1 MYRFLS
7 SQKSLPGTPRAP
19 ARMHI
24 SLHGGKGFA
33 NLTRRRRPSSA
44 SVLLVAGFGA
54 FLAFLDSTIVNIAF
68 PDIQRSFPS
77 YDIGSLSW
85 ILNGYNI
92 VFAAFMVAAGRLAD
106 LLGRRRTFLS
116 GVLVFTIASGLCA
129 VAGSV
134 EQLVAFRVLQGIGA
148 AILVPASLALVVE
161 GFDAAR
167 RAHAIGLWG
176 AAAAIAAG
184 LGPPIG
190 GLLVEWAGWRW
201 VLLVNV
207 PLGIVAAIATKRM
220 LVESRASGRRRMP
233 DLRGALLLAVTL
245 GLVTLGLVKGPDWGW
260 LSVATV
266 GSFLASVLTSVG
278 FVHSSR
284 SHPAPLVEPA
294 LLRSRSFVAGNLL
307 TLVAAAGFY
316 CYGLT
321 HVLYLNYVWHY
332 SLLKA
337 GFAIAP
343 AAVVA
348 AVVAAALGRVAGRH
362 GHRVIVLVGAL
373 VWAGSLVWY
382 LQRVGSEP
390 DFLRVWLPGQLLQGI
405 GVGATLPVLSSAAL
419 AEVAKGGSYAT
430 SSAVVSTTRQL
441 GAVLGVAVMVI
452 LIGKPEHGTA
462 EEALRR
468 GWAMAAICFI
478 AVAVAAAV
486 LGRTNRNPVQMP
498 APEPAIAPRLE
509 PPIPQ
514 PAAAPIEHWAAG
526 DADPLGNLPLF
537 AGLDAATLAQLGEH
551 VEDVELEA
559 GCYLFHE
566 GDPSDSLYVI
576 RTGRVQVLQDSIVLK
591 ELGRGEVLGELGLL
605 IDAPR
610 SATVRALRDTKLVRL
625 TKAQF
630 DEIADHGA
638 LAALVKVLATRLRE
652 APPPAT
658 DSTSPEVVVSV
669 IGVSGDAPVPA
680 VAAGLLT
687 ALSARLRAVDP
698 GRVDRDGLD
707 RAERVADKVVLHAA
721 VEDAG
726 WRDFCLRVADR
737 IVLVAGDPNPQAAR
751 LPARARGADLVLA
764 GPAASR
770 EHRRQWEELITP
782 RSVHVVHYRRIL
794 ENVRPLAARIAGRS
808 IGLVLGGGGARGFAH
823 LGVLDEL
830 ERVGVTI
837 DRFAGTSMGAVIA
850 VFGACGMDAA
860 TADAYAY
867 EYFIRHNPL
876 SDYAFPV
883 RGLVRGRR
891 TLTLLEAAF
900 GDRLVE
906 ELPKEFRCVSV
917 DLLARR
923 PVVHRRGRLVDV
935 IGCSLRLPGIYPPQ
949 VYNGRLH
956 VDGGVLDNLPVST
969 RASPDGP
976 LIAVSIGLGGGGPGS
991 ARQDGSPK
999 VPGIGDTLMRT
1010 MTIGSQRGA
1019 DAALSLAQV
1028 VIRPDTGAVGL
1039 LEFHQIDAA
1048 REAGRVAAR
1057 EAMPAHHGTVE
1068 SLIGANRAERPSC
1081 TLLRSRIRL

>member
-1 MYRFLS
+1 
-7 SQKSLPGTPRAP
+7 
-19 ARMHI
+19 MHI

-33 NLTRRRRPSSA
+33 NL
-44 SVLLVAGFGA
+44 A

-106 LLGRRRTFLS
+106 LLGRRWTFLS

-348 AVVAAALGRVAGRH
+348 AVVAAALGRVADRH

-441 GAVLGVAVMVI
+441 GAVLGVAVLVI
-452 LIGKPEHGTA
+452 LIGKPEHGAA

-498 APEPAIAPRLE
+498 APEPAIAPRFE

-687 ALSARLRAVDP
+687 VLSARLRAVDP

-751 LPARARGADLVLA
+751 LPARAQGADLVLA

-794 ENVRPLAARIAGRS
+794 EDVRPLAARIAGRS

-830 ERVGVTI
+830 ERVGVTV

-883 RGLVRGRR
+883 SKPGPLRWPPLWRENGVADHDQITPGAATHPSFSDQGASPWSTDADPVRSSVRGP
-891 TLTLLEAAF
+891 T
-900 GDRLVE
+900 G
-906 ELPKEFRCVSV
+906 
-917 DLLARR
+917 
-923 PVVHRRGRLVDV
+923 
-935 IGCSLRLPGIYPPQ
+935 
-949 VYNGRLH
+949 
-956 VDGGVLDNLPVST
+956 
-969 RASPDGP
+969 
-976 LIAVSIGLGGGGPGS
+976 
-991 ARQDGSPK
+991 
-999 VPGIGDTLMRT
+999 
-1010 MTIGSQRGA
+1010 RGA
-1019 DAALSLAQV
+1019 AKGV
-1028 VIRPDTGAVGL
+1028 P
-1039 LEFHQIDAA
+1039 
-1048 REAGRVAAR
+1048 
-1057 EAMPAHHGTVE
+1057 
-1068 SLIGANRAERPSC
+1068 
-1081 TLLRSRIRL
+1081 LR

>member
-1 MYRFLS
+1 M
-7 SQKSLPGTPRAP
+7 
-19 ARMHI
+19 
-24 SLHGGKGFA
+24 
-33 NLTRRRRPSSA
+33 
-44 SVLLVAGFGA
+44 
-54 FLAFLDSTIVNIAF
+54 
-68 PDIQRSFPS
+68 
-77 YDIGSLSW
+77 
-85 ILNGYNI
+85 
-92 VFAAFMVAAGRLAD
+92 
-106 LLGRRRTFLS
+106 
-116 GVLVFTIASGLCA
+116 
-129 VAGSV
+129 
-134 EQLVAFRVLQGIGA
+134 
-148 AILVPASLALVVE
+148 
-161 GFDAAR
+161 
-167 RAHAIGLWG
+167 
-176 AAAAIAAG
+176 
-184 LGPPIG
+184 
-190 GLLVEWAGWRW
+190 EWAGWRW

-348 AVVAAALGRVAGRH
+348 AVVAAALGRVADRH

-441 GAVLGVAVMVI
+441 GAVLGVAVLVI
-452 LIGKPEHGTA
+452 LIGKPEHGAA

-498 APEPAIAPRLE
+498 APEPAIAPRFE

-687 ALSARLRAVDP
+687 VLSARLRAVDP

-751 LPARARGADLVLA
+751 LPARAQGADLVLA

-794 ENVRPLAARIAGRS
+794 EDVRPLAARIAGRS

-830 ERVGVTI
+830 ERVGVTV

-883 RGLVRGRR
+883 SKPGPLRWPPLEPRLTLHFRTRGLVRGRR

-969 RASPDGP
+969 LASPDGP

-991 ARQDGSPK
+991 ARQDGSPN

-1057 EAMPAHHGTVE
+1057 EAMPHIMA
-1068 SLIGANRAERPSC
+1068 LLNR
-1081 TLLRSRIRL
+1081 

>member
-1 MYRFLS
+1 MQRW
-7 SQKSLPGTPRAP
+7 PRSP
-19 ARMHI
+19 
-24 SLHGGKGFA
+24 
-33 NLTRRRRPSSA
+33 
-44 SVLLVAGFGA
+44 
-54 FLAFLDSTIVNIAF
+54 
-68 PDIQRSFPS
+68 
-77 YDIGSLSW
+77 
-85 ILNGYNI
+85 
-92 VFAAFMVAAGRLAD
+92 
-106 LLGRRRTFLS
+106 
-116 GVLVFTIASGLCA
+116 
-129 VAGSV
+129 
-134 EQLVAFRVLQGIGA
+134 
-148 AILVPASLALVVE
+148 
-161 GFDAAR
+161 
-167 RAHAIGLWG
+167 
-176 AAAAIAAG
+176 
-184 LGPPIG
+184 
-190 GLLVEWAGWRW
+190 
-201 VLLVNV
+201 
-207 PLGIVAAIATKRM
+207 
-220 LVESRASGRRRMP
+220 
-233 DLRGALLLAVTL
+233 
-245 GLVTLGLVKGPDWGW
+245 
-260 LSVATV
+260 
-266 GSFLASVLTSVG
+266 
-278 FVHSSR
+278 
-284 SHPAPLVEPA
+284 
-294 LLRSRSFVAGNLL
+294 
-307 TLVAAAGFY
+307 
-316 CYGLT
+316 
-321 HVLYLNYVWHY
+321 
-332 SLLKA
+332 
-337 GFAIAP
+337 
-343 AAVVA
+343 
-348 AVVAAALGRVAGRH
+348 
-362 GHRVIVLVGAL
+362 
-373 VWAGSLVWY
+373 
-382 LQRVGSEP
+382 
-390 DFLRVWLPGQLLQGI
+390 
-405 GVGATLPVLSSAAL
+405 
-419 AEVAKGGSYAT
+419 KGGSYAT

-1057 EAMPAHHGTVE
+1057 EAMPHIMA
-1068 SLIGANRAERPSC
+1068 LLNR
-1081 TLLRSRIRL
+1081 

>member
-680 VAAGLLT
+680 VAA
-687 ALSARLRAVDP
+687 
-698 GRVDRDGLD
+698 
-707 RAERVADKVVLHAA
+707 
-721 VEDAG
+721 
-726 WRDFCLRVADR
+726 
-737 IVLVAGDPNPQAAR
+737 R

-1057 EAMPAHHGTVE
+1057 EAMPHIMA
-1068 SLIGANRAERPSC
+1068 LLNR
-1081 TLLRSRIRL
+1081 

>member
-509 PPIPQ
+509 
-514 PAAAPIEHWAAG
+514 
-526 DADPLGNLPLF
+526 
-537 AGLDAATLAQLGEH
+537 
-551 VEDVELEA
+551 
-559 GCYLFHE
+559 
-566 GDPSDSLYVI
+566 
-576 RTGRVQVLQDSIVLK
+576 
-591 ELGRGEVLGELGLL
+591 
-605 IDAPR
+605 
-610 SATVRALRDTKLVRL
+610 
-625 TKAQF
+625 
-630 DEIADHGA
+630 
-638 LAALVKVLATRLRE
+638 
-652 APPPAT
+652 
-658 DSTSPEVVVSV
+658 
-669 IGVSGDAPVPA
+669 
-680 VAAGLLT
+680 
-687 ALSARLRAVDP
+687 
-698 GRVDRDGLD
+698 
-707 RAERVADKVVLHAA
+707 
-721 VEDAG
+721 
-726 WRDFCLRVADR
+726 RDFCLRVADR

-1057 EAMPAHHGTVE
+1057 EAMPHIMA
-1068 SLIGANRAERPSC
+1068 LLNR
-1081 TLLRSRIRL
+1081 

>member
-362 GHRVIVLVGAL
+362 GHRVIVLVGA
-373 VWAGSLVWY
+373 
-382 LQRVGSEP
+382 
-390 DFLRVWLPGQLLQGI
+390 
-405 GVGATLPVLSSAAL
+405 
-419 AEVAKGGSYAT
+419 
-430 SSAVVSTTRQL
+430 
-441 GAVLGVAVMVI
+441 
-452 LIGKPEHGTA
+452 
-462 EEALRR
+462 
-468 GWAMAAICFI
+468 
-478 AVAVAAAV
+478 
-486 LGRTNRNPVQMP
+486 
-498 APEPAIAPRLE
+498 LE

-1057 EAMPAHHGTVE
+1057 EAMPHIMA
-1068 SLIGANRAERPSC
+1068 LLNR
-1081 TLLRSRIRL
+1081 

>member
-1 MYRFLS
+1 
-7 SQKSLPGTPRAP
+7 P
-19 ARMHI
+19 
-24 SLHGGKGFA
+24 
-33 NLTRRRRPSSA
+33 
-44 SVLLVAGFGA
+44 
-54 FLAFLDSTIVNIAF
+54 
-68 PDIQRSFPS
+68 
-77 YDIGSLSW
+77 
-85 ILNGYNI
+85 
-92 VFAAFMVAAGRLAD
+92 
-106 LLGRRRTFLS
+106 
-116 GVLVFTIASGLCA
+116 
-129 VAGSV
+129 
-134 EQLVAFRVLQGIGA
+134 
-148 AILVPASLALVVE
+148 
-161 GFDAAR
+161 
-167 RAHAIGLWG
+167 
-176 AAAAIAAG
+176 
-184 LGPPIG
+184 PPIG

-348 AVVAAALGRVAGRH
+348 AVVAAALGRVADRH

-441 GAVLGVAVMVI
+441 GAVLGVAVLVI
-452 LIGKPEHGTA
+452 LIGKPEHGAA

-498 APEPAIAPRLE
+498 APEPAIAPRFE

-687 ALSARLRAVDP
+687 VLSARLRAVDP

-751 LPARARGADLVLA
+751 LPARAQGADLVLA

-794 ENVRPLAARIAGRS
+794 EDVRPLAARIAGRS

-830 ERVGVTI
+830 ERVGVTV

-883 RGLVRGRR
+883 SKPGPLRWPPLEPRLTLHFRTRGLVRGRR

-969 RASPDGP
+969 LASPDGP

-991 ARQDGSPK
+991 ARQDGSPN

-1057 EAMPAHHGTVE
+1057 EAMPHIMA
-1068 SLIGANRAERPSC
+1068 LLNR
-1081 TLLRSRIRL
+1081 

>member
-1 MYRFLS
+1 M
-7 SQKSLPGTPRAP
+7 
-19 ARMHI
+19 
-24 SLHGGKGFA
+24 
-33 NLTRRRRPSSA
+33 
-44 SVLLVAGFGA
+44 
-54 FLAFLDSTIVNIAF
+54 
-68 PDIQRSFPS
+68 
-77 YDIGSLSW
+77 
-85 ILNGYNI
+85 
-92 VFAAFMVAAGRLAD
+92 
-106 LLGRRRTFLS
+106 
-116 GVLVFTIASGLCA
+116 
-129 VAGSV
+129 
-134 EQLVAFRVLQGIGA
+134 
-148 AILVPASLALVVE
+148 
-161 GFDAAR
+161 
-167 RAHAIGLWG
+167 
-176 AAAAIAAG
+176 
-184 LGPPIG
+184 
-190 GLLVEWAGWRW
+190 
-201 VLLVNV
+201 
-207 PLGIVAAIATKRM
+207 
-220 LVESRASGRRRMP
+220 
-233 DLRGALLLAVTL
+233 
-245 GLVTLGLVKGPDWGW
+245 
-260 LSVATV
+260 
-266 GSFLASVLTSVG
+266 
-278 FVHSSR
+278 
-284 SHPAPLVEPA
+284 
-294 LLRSRSFVAGNLL
+294 
-307 TLVAAAGFY
+307 
-316 CYGLT
+316 
-321 HVLYLNYVWHY
+321 
-332 SLLKA
+332 
-337 GFAIAP
+337 
-343 AAVVA
+343 
-348 AVVAAALGRVAGRH
+348 
-362 GHRVIVLVGAL
+362 
-373 VWAGSLVWY
+373 
-382 LQRVGSEP
+382 
-390 DFLRVWLPGQLLQGI
+390 
-405 GVGATLPVLSSAAL
+405 
-419 AEVAKGGSYAT
+419 
-430 SSAVVSTTRQL
+430 
-441 GAVLGVAVMVI
+441 
-452 LIGKPEHGTA
+452 
-462 EEALRR
+462 
-468 GWAMAAICFI
+468 
-478 AVAVAAAV
+478 
-486 LGRTNRNPVQMP
+486 
-498 APEPAIAPRLE
+498 
-509 PPIPQ
+509 
-514 PAAAPIEHWAAG
+514 
-526 DADPLGNLPLF
+526 
-537 AGLDAATLAQLGEH
+537 
-551 VEDVELEA
+551 EA

-1010 MTIGSQRGA
+1010 MTIGSQRGV

-1057 EAMPAHHGTVE
+1057 EAMPHIMA
-1068 SLIGANRAERPSC
+1068 LLNR
-1081 TLLRSRIRL
+1081 

>member
-610 SATVRALRDTKLVRL
+610 SATVRALR
-625 TKAQF
+625 
-630 DEIADHGA
+630 
-638 LAALVKVLATRLRE
+638 
-652 APPPAT
+652 
-658 DSTSPEVVVSV
+658 
-669 IGVSGDAPVPA
+669 
-680 VAAGLLT
+680 
-687 ALSARLRAVDP
+687 
-698 GRVDRDGLD
+698 
-707 RAERVADKVVLHAA
+707 
-721 VEDAG
+721 
-726 WRDFCLRVADR
+726 
-737 IVLVAGDPNPQAAR
+737 
-751 LPARARGADLVLA
+751 
-764 GPAASR
+764 
-770 EHRRQWEELITP
+770 ELITP
-782 RSVHVVHYRRIL
+782 RS
-794 ENVRPLAARIAGRS
+794 
-808 IGLVLGGGGARGFAH
+808 
-823 LGVLDEL
+823 
-830 ERVGVTI
+830 
-837 DRFAGTSMGAVIA
+837 AVIA

-1057 EAMPAHHGTVE
+1057 EAMPHIMA
-1068 SLIGANRAERPSC
+1068 LLNR
-1081 TLLRSRIRL
+1081 

>member
-1 MYRFLS
+1 
-7 SQKSLPGTPRAP
+7 
-19 ARMHI
+19 
-24 SLHGGKGFA
+24 
-33 NLTRRRRPSSA
+33 
-44 SVLLVAGFGA
+44 
-54 FLAFLDSTIVNIAF
+54 
-68 PDIQRSFPS
+68 
-77 YDIGSLSW
+77 
-85 ILNGYNI
+85 
-92 VFAAFMVAAGRLAD
+92 MVAAGRLAD

-441 GAVLGVAVMVI
+441 GIARLLEDLRRLGNRETPAVLSVLV
-452 LIGKPEHGTA
+452 LEDF
-462 EEALRR
+462 
-468 GWAMAAICFI
+468 AMAAY
-478 AVAVAAAV
+478 
-486 LGRTNRNPVQMP
+486 
-498 APEPAIAPRLE
+498 
-509 PPIPQ
+509 
-514 PAAAPIEHWAAG
+514 
-526 DADPLGNLPLF
+526 LPLF
-537 AGLDAATLAQLGEH
+537 AVLATDGSW
-551 VEDVELEA
+551 LEA
-559 GCYLFHE
+559 VVGMTVAIAALLGAFAASYRWGHHVGRLVTH
-566 GDPSDSLYVI
+566 PDSEQLLL
-576 RTGRVQVLQDSIVLK
+576 R
-591 ELGRGEVLGELGLL
+591 VLGITLIVAAVAESLHASAAVGAFLVGLTL
-605 IDAPR
+605 TGETAD
-610 SATVRALRDTKLVRL
+610 RARMVLTPLRDLFATIFFLGIGLSVDPGKLVSML
-625 TKAQF
+625 PVAL
-630 DEIADHGA
+630 A
-638 LAALVKVLATRLRE
+638 LAAVTAATKVATGMFAARREGVARRGQLRAGTALVARGEFSLIIIGLAGASIPGVAALATAYVFVMAIVGPILARYTGGGL
-652 APPPAT
+652 PA
-658 DSTSPEVVVSV
+658 
-669 IGVSGDAPVPA
+669 AA
-680 VAAGLLT
+680 VA
-687 ALSARLRAVDP
+687 S
-698 GRVDRDGLD
+698 
-707 RAERVADKVVLHAA
+707 
-721 VEDAG
+721 
-726 WRDFCLRVADR
+726 
-737 IVLVAGDPNPQAAR
+737 N
-751 LPARARGADLVLA
+751 
-764 GPAASR
+764 
-770 EHRRQWEELITP
+770 
-782 RSVHVVHYRRIL
+782 
-794 ENVRPLAARIAGRS
+794 
-808 IGLVLGGGGARGFAH
+808 
-823 LGVLDEL
+823 
-830 ERVGVTI
+830 
-837 DRFAGTSMGAVIA
+837 
-850 VFGACGMDAA
+850 
-860 TADAYAY
+860 
-867 EYFIRHNPL
+867 
-876 SDYAFPV
+876 
-883 RGLVRGRR
+883 
-891 TLTLLEAAF
+891 
-900 GDRLVE
+900 
-906 ELPKEFRCVSV
+906 
-917 DLLARR
+917 
-923 PVVHRRGRLVDV
+923 
-935 IGCSLRLPGIYPPQ
+935 
-949 VYNGRLH
+949 
-956 VDGGVLDNLPVST
+956 
-969 RASPDGP
+969 
-976 LIAVSIGLGGGGPGS
+976 
-991 ARQDGSPK
+991 
-999 VPGIGDTLMRT
+999 
-1010 MTIGSQRGA
+1010 
-1019 DAALSLAQV
+1019 
-1028 VIRPDTGAVGL
+1028 
-1039 LEFHQIDAA
+1039 
-1048 REAGRVAAR
+1048 
-1057 EAMPAHHGTVE
+1057 
-1068 SLIGANRAERPSC
+1068 
-1081 TLLRSRIRL
+1081 

>member
-1 MYRFLS
+1 M
-7 SQKSLPGTPRAP
+7 
-19 ARMHI
+19 
-24 SLHGGKGFA
+24 
-33 NLTRRRRPSSA
+33 
-44 SVLLVAGFGA
+44 
-54 FLAFLDSTIVNIAF
+54 
-68 PDIQRSFPS
+68 
-77 YDIGSLSW
+77 
-85 ILNGYNI
+85 
-92 VFAAFMVAAGRLAD
+92 
-106 LLGRRRTFLS
+106 
-116 GVLVFTIASGLCA
+116 
-129 VAGSV
+129 
-134 EQLVAFRVLQGIGA
+134 
-148 AILVPASLALVVE
+148 
-161 GFDAAR
+161 
-167 RAHAIGLWG
+167 
-176 AAAAIAAG
+176 
-184 LGPPIG
+184 
-190 GLLVEWAGWRW
+190 
-201 VLLVNV
+201 LLVNV

-610 SATVRALRDTKLVRL
+610 SATVRALR
-625 TKAQF
+625 
-630 DEIADHGA
+630 
-638 LAALVKVLATRLRE
+638 
-652 APPPAT
+652 
-658 DSTSPEVVVSV
+658 
-669 IGVSGDAPVPA
+669 
-680 VAAGLLT
+680 
-687 ALSARLRAVDP
+687 
-698 GRVDRDGLD
+698 
-707 RAERVADKVVLHAA
+707 
-721 VEDAG
+721 
-726 WRDFCLRVADR
+726 
-737 IVLVAGDPNPQAAR
+737 
-751 LPARARGADLVLA
+751 
-764 GPAASR
+764 
-770 EHRRQWEELITP
+770 ELITP
-782 RSVHVVHYRRIL
+782 RS
-794 ENVRPLAARIAGRS
+794 
-808 IGLVLGGGGARGFAH
+808 
-823 LGVLDEL
+823 
-830 ERVGVTI
+830 
-837 DRFAGTSMGAVIA
+837 AVIA

-1057 EAMPAHHGTVE
+1057 EAMPHIMA
-1068 SLIGANRAERPSC
+1068 LLNR
-1081 TLLRSRIRL
+1081 

>member
-148 AILVPASLALVVE
+148 AILVPASL
-161 GFDAAR
+161 
-167 RAHAIGLWG
+167 
-176 AAAAIAAG
+176 
-184 LGPPIG
+184 
-190 GLLVEWAGWRW
+190 
-201 VLLVNV
+201 
-207 PLGIVAAIATKRM
+207 
-220 LVESRASGRRRMP
+220 
-233 DLRGALLLAVTL
+233 
-245 GLVTLGLVKGPDWGW
+245 
-260 LSVATV
+260 
-266 GSFLASVLTSVG
+266 
-278 FVHSSR
+278 
-284 SHPAPLVEPA
+284 
-294 LLRSRSFVAGNLL
+294 
-307 TLVAAAGFY
+307 
-316 CYGLT
+316 
-321 HVLYLNYVWHY
+321 
-332 SLLKA
+332 
-337 GFAIAP
+337 
-343 AAVVA
+343 
-348 AVVAAALGRVAGRH
+348 
-362 GHRVIVLVGAL
+362 
-373 VWAGSLVWY
+373 
-382 LQRVGSEP
+382 
-390 DFLRVWLPGQLLQGI
+390 
-405 GVGATLPVLSSAAL
+405 
-419 AEVAKGGSYAT
+419 
-430 SSAVVSTTRQL
+430 
-441 GAVLGVAVMVI
+441 
-452 LIGKPEHGTA
+452 
-462 EEALRR
+462 
-468 GWAMAAICFI
+468 
-478 AVAVAAAV
+478 
-486 LGRTNRNPVQMP
+486 
-498 APEPAIAPRLE
+498 
-509 PPIPQ
+509 
-514 PAAAPIEHWAAG
+514 
-526 DADPLGNLPLF
+526 
-537 AGLDAATLAQLGEH
+537 
-551 VEDVELEA
+551 
-559 GCYLFHE
+559 
-566 GDPSDSLYVI
+566 
-576 RTGRVQVLQDSIVLK
+576 
-591 ELGRGEVLGELGLL
+591 
-605 IDAPR
+605 
-610 SATVRALRDTKLVRL
+610 
-625 TKAQF
+625 
-630 DEIADHGA
+630 
-638 LAALVKVLATRLRE
+638 
-652 APPPAT
+652 
-658 DSTSPEVVVSV
+658 
-669 IGVSGDAPVPA
+669 
-680 VAAGLLT
+680 
-687 ALSARLRAVDP
+687 
-698 GRVDRDGLD
+698 
-707 RAERVADKVVLHAA
+707 A

-1057 EAMPAHHGTVE
+1057 EAMPHIMA
-1068 SLIGANRAERPSC
+1068 LLNR
-1081 TLLRSRIRL
+1081 